1 MFAMYRKECEPALFL
16 CDDNALG
23 LDLLDCFL
31 AILDSVPLSNQFF
44 VNCYITKVETNEL
57 AKEDEREGRS
67 FVFYCLE
74 DDAQIKDFKSFSV
87 DKKGV
92 YKVPMVTRVLLKS
105 MPAKLNFA
113 FSTDKEELK
122 ESQMAKFSLD
132 TNDLDRDNF
141 AKRQLREFVVEGVGT
156 ISMTLQVATLQNGM
170 GK

>member
-1 MFAMYRKECEPALFL
+1 M
-16 CDDNALG
+16 
-23 LDLLDCFL
+23 
-31 AILDSVPLSNQFF
+31 
-44 VNCYITKVETNEL
+44 NCYITKVETNEL

-170 GK
+170 GM